1 MRSVRALRTVLSLS
15 LLAFAAASSPVR
27 AQAPSAPQAQAQAH
41 ADSKPAP
48 SELTVFAATDMQ
60 PVLEVLGPYFE
71 RRTGIKL
78 KTSFGSSAAL
88 SEQIVNGAPADIFL
102 SADFTFA
109 ERVVAA
115 GKADN
120 TNPAPYARGIL
131 VLWERKDGPFQPL
144 SIDTLQRKDIQS
156 IAIANPDHAPYGRA
170 AVAAIKKLN
179 YYPNL
184 AQHLVQS
191 ESVGQ
196 AAQFALSGNAQLA
209 LISQTIA
216 MSGKYKDAGIFV
228 LFPPVTYLEIRQ
240 CAVVLK
246 DAKHRHEAHIL
257 LNYLTSDEIQQHL
270 PELGLRPIQ

>member
-1 MRSVRALRTVLSLS
+1 MRGPLLKRALRFLLMMATV
-15 LLAFAAASSPVR
+15 AFSSTAIKAEIQP
-27 AQAPSAPQAQAQAH
+27 
-41 ADSKPAP
+41 KPAP
-48 SELTVFAATDMQ
+48 KQAAEVTVFAAADMQ

-78 KTSFGSSAAL
+78 KVSYGSSAAL
-88 SEQIVNGAPADIFL
+88 SEQIVNGAPADLFL

-115 GKADN
+115 GKADAI
-120 TNPAPYARGIL
+120 NPVPYAQGVL

-144 SIDTLQRKDIQS
+144 NLDVLKRGDLKSV
-156 IAIANPDHAPYGRA
+156 AVANPDHAPYGRA
-170 AVAAIKKLN
+170 AIAAIKKMD
-179 YYPNL
+179 YFPNV
-184 AQHLVQS
+184 APHLVQA

-209 LISQTIA
+209 LMSQTIA
-216 MSGKYKDAGIFV
+216 MSGKYKDAGTFV

-240 CAVVLK
+240 CGVVMQN
-246 DAKHRHEAHIL
+246 AKHRNEAHIL
-257 LNYLTSDEIQQHL
+257 LNYLTSDPIQQHL